1 MICIITLRLTPRERE
16 ILSAIA
22 LGMTNEEA
30 AKSLLISPRTV
41 QFHLANI
48 YAKLGVKNRV
58 QAIRKAI
65 IHGLID
71 PIATGAGT

>member
-1 MICIITLRLTPRERE
+1 MICIITLSLTPREKE

-30 AKSLLISPRTV
+30 AKSLFISPRTV

-58 QAIRKAI
+58 QAIREAI
-65 IHGLID
+65 IRGLID